1 MAENKKKKSG
11 FGWYVVVLEVYAL
24 AVLIAAIFGLRWFQG
39 YLQAYEDSQMY
50 HSLDAYM
57 ENLDTEKPFEAVD
70 ALIEKTDSK
79 LQVRQD
85 CVDLIEEAISGGIT
99 CARNRKLSTE
109 NEVVYMLLSG
119 DKTVGRFSLVTTEPD
134 EYGHIGW
141 TAGET
146 SYNFDFLLS
155 GLHNTSLTVPSSYTV
170 TVNGYPLDES
180 YITKTGMHFAELE
193 EFYKDYDLPER
204 VTYTTGYVLGTLDVQ
219 ITDDKGNHVTQEQAD
234 DDSYV
239 LNNCTDDEKAR
250 LEEFM
255 TRYIKQYV
263 KFMSSNNDDRDN
275 QYKKLLT
282 LIAKDSFLRT
292 RMKASLDGLQ
302 WTNDFDHSVAS
313 ITMNSFYRMTDKLY
327 MCDVTYVG
335 VTKLGGVTKNESVNN
350 MKMIVVADGDSFL
363 AEASQSY

>member
-134 EYGHIGW
+134 
-141 TAGET
+141 
-146 SYNFDFLLS
+146 
-155 GLHNTSLTVPSSYTV
+155 
-170 TVNGYPLDES
+170 
-180 YITKTGMHFAELE
+180 
-193 EFYKDYDLPER
+193 
-204 VTYTTGYVLGTLDVQ
+204 
-219 ITDDKGNHVTQEQAD
+219 
-234 DDSYV
+234 
-239 LNNCTDDEKAR
+239 
-250 LEEFM
+250 
-255 TRYIKQYV
+255 
-263 KFMSSNNDDRDN
+263 
-275 QYKKLLT
+275 
-282 LIAKDSFLRT
+282 
-292 RMKASLDGLQ
+292 
-302 WTNDFDHSVAS
+302 
-313 ITMNSFYRMTDKLY
+313 
-327 MCDVTYVG
+327 
-335 VTKLGGVTKNESVNN
+335 
-350 MKMIVVADGDSFL
+350 
-363 AEASQSY
+363 

>member
-1 MAENKKKKSG
+1 MAKKKKNG

-24 AVLIAAIFGLRWFQG
+24 LVLVGVFFGLGWFRD

-57 ENLDTEKPFEAVD
+57 ENLDTGKMYDAVD
-70 ALIEKTDSK
+70 ALVEMTDTN

-85 CVDLIEEAISGGIT
+85 CVTLIDEAVSGGIT

-119 DKTVGRFSLVTTEPD
+119 DKTIGRFSLVTTEPD
-134 EYGHIGW
+134 EYGHVGW

-155 GLHNTSLTVPSSYTV
+155 GLHNTTVTVPNSYTV

-180 YITKTGMHFAELE
+180 YITKTGMRFAELK
-193 EFYKDYDLPER
+193 EFYDDYDLPER

-219 ITDDKGNHVTQEQAD
+219 ITDDKGNPVTQEQAD
-234 DDSYV
+234 DNAYV
-239 LNNCTDDEKAR
+239 LNNCTDDEKLR
-250 LEEFM
+250 LEAFM
-255 TRYIKQYV
+255 TQYITQYV
-263 KFMSSNNDDRDN
+263 KFMSSNNETRDS
-275 QYKKLLT
+275 QYKALLT

-302 WTNDFDHSVAS
+302 WTNDFHHSVES
-313 ITMNSFYRMTDKLY
+313 ITMNGFYRMTDDLY

-335 VTKLGGVTKNESVNN
+335 ITKNGSTRTESVNS
-350 MKMIVVADGDSFL
+350 MKMLVVADGDSFL
-363 AEASQSY
+363 AEASVSY